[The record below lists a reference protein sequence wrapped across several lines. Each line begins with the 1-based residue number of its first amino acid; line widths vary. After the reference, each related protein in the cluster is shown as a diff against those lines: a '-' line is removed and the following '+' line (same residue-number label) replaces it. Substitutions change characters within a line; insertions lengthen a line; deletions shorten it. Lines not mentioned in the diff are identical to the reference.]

1 MRKATLK
8 QFLEDRG
15 FHKIPLS
22 VNKAGHFEMRLK
34 LNGKRARFILDTGAS
49 HTVVDSSAAEKFK
62 VIAGT
67 RKGKKA
73 GGLGT
78 TGLETKVSKDNT
90 IEISK
95 VKLNGQ
101 KLVLLDLTHV
111 NLSLENNGSENVT
124 GIVGADILKK
134 KSAVIDYKGRALFLK
149 Q

>member
-1 MRKATLK
+1 MRKITLK
-8 QFLEDRG
+8 SFLEKQG
-15 FHKIPLS
+15 FQKTALS
-22 VNKAGHFEMRLK
+22 VNKAGHFELKLK
-34 LNGKRARFILDTGAS
+34 LNGKYARFILDTGAS
-49 HTVVDSSAAEKFK
+49 HTVVDAAAAEKYS
-62 VIAGT
+62 VTAGS

-111 NLSLENNGSENVT
+111 NLSLENNGSENVI
-124 GIVGADILKK
+124 GIIGADILKK

>member
-1 MRKATLK
+1 
-8 QFLEDRG
+8 
-15 FHKIPLS
+15 
-22 VNKAGHFEMRLK
+22 MRLK